1 MTSSSPDFPPELHDL
16 VIDHMHRDKG
26 ALANCGLVSKSWLRS
41 SRHHLFDSVALR
53 NRNWKAF
60 LQLLGSPLAT
70 FPGSVKSLTISVS
83 DYATMEPSA
92 SFNRLIHELRGSN
105 ASKDPPR
112 VLSDLNLL
120 RLDGIHWSDVTQT
133 TTLALVELCPYIR
146 ELDLRLVTFD
156 TPYQMAALVSHF
168 PRTQKLSMSPFFS
181 LYESPL
187 QYPDIPRSIQ
197 HIRLR
202 LDGTTR
208 GRFNQIAHWIHAGD
222 GPPSIRALEIG
233 IVDVES
239 LASFAGLLRALGP
252 VLQDLDLGV
261 MYHVTADD
269 IRARMDLSKNLN
281 LRSLT
286 IHISLR
292 RFQRAPSLHAPWG
305 ILAAA
310 HSSSID
316 TLTIVLSI
324 DVPELLANLDW
335 AHLTN
340 ALKTYPQFAAMR
352 RLHFMVHCFTAMVT
366 DDTEGAIRARV
377 PEFDERGI
385 VEVSLLHTSR
395 VFTHGEYFHPL

>member
-16 VIDHMHRDKG
+16 VIDHMHREKG
-26 ALANCGLVSKSWLRS
+26 SLANCGLVSKSWLRS
-41 SRHHLFDSVALR
+41 SRHHLFDSVVLR
-53 NRNWKAF
+53 NRNWEAF
-60 LQLLGSPLAT
+60 LLLLGSPLVT
-70 FPGSVKSLTISVS
+70 FTASVKSLTISVS
-83 DYATMEPSA
+83 NYTIEHSA
-92 SFNRLIHELRGSN
+92 SFNRLIHELRGST
-105 ASKDPPR
+105 ASEDAPPG
-112 VLSDLNLL
+112 LSNLNVL

-133 TTLALVELCPYIR
+133 TTLALVQLSPYIR
-146 ELDLRLVTFD
+146 ELDLRLVAFD

-168 PRTQKLSMSPFFS
+168 PCIQKLSMSPFFS

-187 QYPDIPRSIQ
+187 QYPDIPRSIS

-208 GRFNQIAHWIHAGD
+208 GRFNQIAQWIHARD
-222 GPPSIRALEIG
+222 GAPSIRALEIG

-239 LASFAGLLRALGP
+239 LASVAGLLRALGP
-252 VLQDLDLGV
+252 ALQDLDLGV

-269 IRARMDLSKNLN
+269 IRARLDLSRNVN
-281 LRSLT
+281 LRFLT

-324 DVPELLANLDW
+324 DVPELLVNLDW
-335 AHLTN
+335 AHLTS
-340 ALKTYPQFAAMR
+340 ALDTYPQFATLR
-352 RLHFMVHCFTAMVT
+352 RLHFMVHSFAAMST
-366 DDTEGAIRARV
+366 EDTEGAIRARV

-385 VEVSLLHTSR
+385 VQVSLLHTSR
-395 VFTHGEYFHPL
+395 VFTHGI

>member
-26 ALANCGLVSKSWLRS
+26 ALATCGLVSKSWLRS
-41 SRHHLFDSVALR
+41 SRHHLFDSVVLR

-70 FPGSVKSLTISVS
+70 FPTSVKSLTISVS
-83 DYATMEPSA
+83 DYATLEPSA
-92 SFNRLIHELRGSN
+92 SFNRLIHELRGST
-105 ASKDPPR
+105 ASEDAPR
-112 VLSDLNLL
+112 ELSDLNLL
-120 RLDGIHWSDVTQT
+120 RLNGIHWSDVTQT

-187 QYPDIPRSIQ
+187 KYPDIPRSIQ

-202 LDGTTR
+202 LDGTIR
-208 GRFNQIAHWIHAGD
+208 GRFNQIARWIHAGD
-222 GPPSIRALEIG
+222 GLPSIRALEIG

-239 LASFAGLLRALGP
+239 LASLAGLLRALGP

-269 IRARMDLSKNLN
+269 IRARVDLSKNLN

-286 IHISLR
+286 VHISLR
-292 RFQRAPSLHAPWG
+292 RVQRAPSLHAPSLYAPWG

-316 TLTIVLSI
+316 TLTIVLTF
-324 DVPELLANLDW
+324 DVPELLVNLDW

-340 ALKTYPQFAAMR
+340 ALNTYPQFAALR
-352 RLHFMVHCFTAMVT
+352 RLHFMVHCFTAMV
-366 DDTEGAIRARV
+366 TEGAIRARV

-395 VFTHGEYFHPL
+395 VFTHGV